1 MSYSD
6 ALKDDILKN
15 EPKKVCCSRALA
27 CGLFLGVERTLSSET
42 VEREDEMLILR
53 TEHDGVAHL
62 AQRLLKLRF
71 GKDVEIKEGSRP
83 GHKTYTL
90 AFSSKPVSKF
100 LKGVEEPLP
109 EDLGLRRAVLS
120 LKCPECRAA
129 FFRGIFLGC
138 GSISDPET
146 AFHLEFRLPPARADA
161 VAVLLSEDNESPR
174 RVTRRDKVGLYYKK
188 STVIGEFF
196 SLIGENGLYFA
207 IADKQIERQIRVSE
221 NRITNCEMKNLEK
234 TVNAA
239 LAQIEAVKALF
250 LSGEI
255 ERMPA
260 ELRETAVLR
269 LEYDDDSL
277 ARLAARHV
285 PPITKSGL
293 NNRLRR
299 IMEAAREIEAESEQ
313 RNKAGSD

>member
-6 ALKDDILKN
+6 TLKNTILAN

-27 CGLFLGVERTLSSET
+27 CGLLLGVERLPAET
-42 VEREDEMLILR
+42 VARDEELLIFR
-53 TEHDGVAHL
+53 TEHERVAEL

-71 GKDVEIKEGSRP
+71 GRDTEINFGSRP
-83 GHKTYTL
+83 GHKTYAIT
-90 AFSSKPVSKF
+90 FSSKPVSKF
-100 LKGVEEPLP
+100 LRGVEAPLP
-109 EDLGLRRAVLS
+109 DDLGLRREMLS

-161 VAVLLSEDNESPR
+161 VASLLSEDGEPPR
-174 RVTRRDKVGLYYKK
+174 RVTRRDKIGLYYKK
-188 STVIGEFF
+188 STLIGEFF
-196 SLIGENGLYFA
+196 SLIGENGFYFE
-207 IADKQIERQIRVSE
+207 IADKQIERQIRVME
-221 NRITNCEMKNLEK
+221 NRLTNCEMKNLEK

-239 LAQIEAVKALF
+239 LVQIEAVKVLF

-255 ERMPA
+255 ERLPA

-277 ARLAARHV
+277 SKLAARHV

-299 IMEAAREIEAESEQ
+299 IIEAAREIEADAAQKGDGGEE
-313 RNKAGSD
+313 

>member
-6 ALKDDILKN
+6 GIKEEVLKN

-27 CGLFLGVERTLSSET
+27 CGMLAGAERLPTDIAGIEDDAILF
-42 VEREDEMLILR
+42 R
-53 TEHDGVAHL
+53 TEQESIALL
-62 AQRLLKLRF
+62 AQRLVKLRF
-71 GKDVEIKEGSRP
+71 GKETEVSLGSRP
-83 GHKTYTL
+83 GHKVYSIE
-90 AFSSKPVSKF
+90 FSSKPVLKF
-100 LKGVEEPLP
+100 LHILSERLP
-109 EDLGLRRAVLS
+109 EDSAERRAALS

-129 FFRGIFLGC
+129 FFRGLFLGC
-138 GSISDPET
+138 GSISDPQST
-146 AFHLEFRLPPARADA
+146 FHLEFRVPEERADA
-161 VAVLLSEDNESPR
+161 VLSILGEENEPPKR
-174 RVTRRDKVGLYYKK
+174 IKRRDKIGLYYKK

-207 IADKQIERQIRVSE
+207 IADKQIERQIRASE

-234 TVNAA
+234 TVNAS
-239 LAQIEAVKALF
+239 LAQIAAVKRLF
-250 LSGEI
+250 ITGEI
-255 ERMPA
+255 ERMPQ

-277 ARLAARHV
+277 SQLAARHV

-299 IMEAAREIEAESEQ
+299 IMETARDLEDDTGKKAAEE
-313 RNKAGSD
+313 D